1 MMDRLSMQL
10 RENFKRV
17 ESVAAITSASSLAY
31 HGLLTSVERLR
42 MYKIDLSSVPSP
54 HLAALASCVEK
65 EVKINKVNGCDLVSL
80 ITSIRHCENLE
91 VYDQCM
97 RYEEAEALLEAYL
110 KASVKDVQ
118 AHDDNFVRLVK
129 RKDRMLEEIISSP
142 NSTQEDIDTARHQIM
157 KVTSLQSDANNHWDY
172 YIYV

>member
-1 MMDRLSMQL
+1 MMDRLAIRL

-31 HGLLTSVERLR
+31 HGLLNSVERLR
-42 MYKIDLSSVPSP
+42 MYKIDLCSVPSP

-65 EVKINKVNGCDLVSL
+65 EVKINKVTGCDLVSL
-80 ITSIRHCENLE
+80 ITSIRNCENLE

-97 RYEEAEALLEAYL
+97 RYEEAQALLEAYL
-110 KASVKDVQ
+110 KASVKKVQ
-118 AHDDNFVRLVK
+118 AQDDTFVRLVK
-129 RKDRMLEEIISSP
+129 RTDRRLEEIISSP

-157 KVTSLQSDANNHWDY
+157 KVISLQSDAINHWDY
-172 YIYV
+172 FIYV